1 MQRSVK
7 VQGNW
12 DKGHHENITWINI
25 SYFLFHLVNY
35 LIINYN
41 SEETESIELML
52 FSTITG
58 LGREYALAFGQRGAS
73 VVGKL
78 FILQKQQCSH
88 WSSKWIVLNYSMT

>member
-41 SEETESIELML
+41 FGRDWLYRINAVFNHYRSWQRICIGVWTERSL
-52 FSTITG
+52 SCG
-58 LGREYALAFGQRGAS
+58 
-73 VVGKL
+73 
-78 FILQKQQCSH
+78 
-88 WSSKWIVLNYSMT
+88 